1 MLNFKKWMINES
13 KFMQLDKDQQE
24 DVYLV
29 ADKIL
34 KIVISKSSEEDLYDL
49 YTRTFVKK
57 VLVGEIKR
65 KDFKA

>member
-34 KIVISKSSEEDLYDL
+34 KIVISLCL
-49 YTRTFVKK
+49 
-57 VLVGEIKR
+57 
-65 KDFKA
+65 